1 MQYTRFLVLGD
12 SFSEGMSDEIINGKY
27 RGWADRVADVLAA
40 QSPEFKYA
48 NFAIRGKL
56 VKQVFEE
63 QVPLALPLIDGPQTL
78 VSFHAGANDALR
90 PNFDRNIVR
99 TAYVKAVTQLVQTGA
114 TILLFTVLE
123 KNGNGGKASVVWEER
138 MSSFNS
144 IVREVADKFD
154 LMVMDAS
161 MDPQSSNPN
170 LLAFDRLHLNT
181 TGHYRVA
188 HAVLERIGA
197 PFDSGWKESA
207 IVSKKKPW
215 IIRKA
220 LTLLW
225 FLTFALPWIW
235 RRIRGRSSGD
245 GRSGKYIS
253 LTSWPAA
260 H

>member
-1 MQYTRFLVLGD
+1 MHYTRFLVLGD

-27 RGWADRVADVLAA
+27 RGWADRVADVLA
-40 QSPEFKYA
+40 QQTPDFKYA
-48 NFAIRGKL
+48 NFAVRGKL
-56 VKQVFEE
+56 VKQVLEE
-63 QVPLALPLIDGPQTL
+63 QVPLALPLIDGPNTL

-114 TILLFTVLE
+114 TVLLFTVLE
-123 KNGNGGKASVVWEER
+123 KNGNGGKASAMWEVR

-144 IVREVADKFD
+144 IVREVADKFN
-154 LMVMDAS
+154 LMVMNAS

-188 HAVLERIGA
+188 QAVLERIGA
-197 PFDSGWKESA
+197 PFDTQWRDSV
-207 IVSKKKPW
+207 IDSKKKSW
-215 IIRKA
+215 LARKA
-220 LTLLW
+220 LTILW
-225 FLTFALPWIW
+225 IVTFALPWIW

-245 GRSGKYIS
+245 GRSGKYVS
-253 LTSWPAA
+253 LTSWPIR
-260 H
+260 

>member
-27 RGWADRVADVLAA
+27 RGWADRVADVLAG
-40 QSPEFKYA
+40 QTPDFKYA

-90 PNFDRNIVR
+90 PNFDRNVVR

-114 TILLFTVLE
+114 TMVLFTVLE

-144 IVREVADKFD
+144 IVREVAEKFD
-154 LMVMDAS
+154 LMIMDAS
-161 MDPQSSNPN
+161 MDPQSSNPD

-188 HAVLERIGA
+188 QAVLERIGA
-197 PFDSGWKESA
+197 PFDSNWKKS
-207 IVSKKKPW
+207 VVPSKKKPW
-215 IIRKA
+215 LARKL
-220 LTLLW
+220 LTLWW
-225 FLTFALPWIW
+225 FVSFALPWVW

-245 GRSGKYIS
+245 GRSGKYTS

>member
-12 SFSEGMSDEIINGKY
+12 SFSEGMSDEVINGKY
-27 RGWADRVADVLAA
+27 RGWADRVADVLAK
-40 QSPEFKYA
+40 QTPGFKYA

-56 VKQVFEE
+56 VHQVLVD
-63 QVPLALPLIDGPQTL
+63 QVPLALPLIEGPQTL

-114 TILLFTVLE
+114 TLVLFTVLE
-123 KNGNGGKASVVWEER
+123 KNGNGGKASAVWEER
-138 MSSFNS
+138 MSAFNS
-144 IVREVADKFD
+144 IVREVAGKFD
-154 LMVMDAS
+154 LMIMDAS
-161 MDPQSSNPN
+161 MDPESANPN

-188 HAVLERIGA
+188 QAVLERIGA
-197 PFDSGWKESA
+197 PCDSGWRDSIIE
-207 IVSKKKPW
+207 SKKKPW

-220 LTLLW
+220 MTLWW
-225 FLTFALPWIW
+225 FVSFALPWVW

-245 GRSGKYIS
+245 GRSGKYTS
-253 LTSWPAA
+253 LTSWPAL
-260 H
+260 

>member
-12 SFSEGMSDEIINGKY
+12 SFSEGMSDEIINGNY
-27 RGWADRVADVLAA
+27 RGWADRVADVLAK

-56 VKQVFEE
+56 VKQVFAE
-63 QVPLALPLIDGPQTL
+63 QVPLALPLIEGPHTL

-90 PNFDRNIVR
+90 PNFDRNVVR
-99 TAYVKAVTQLVQTGA
+99 TAYVKAVTQLVHTGA

-123 KNGNGGKASVVWEER
+123 KNGSGGRASAVWEER

-144 IVREVADKFD
+144 IVREVANKFN
-154 LMVMDAS
+154 LVIMDSS

-170 LLAFDRLHLNT
+170 LLAFDRLHLNS

-188 HAVLERIGA
+188 QAVLERIGA
-197 PFDSGWKESA
+197 PFDSGWSELA
-207 IVSKKKPW
+207 IASKKKPW

-220 LTLLW
+220 FILLW
-225 FLTFALPWIW
+225 FITFALPWIW
-235 RRIRGRSSGD
+235 RRMRGRSSGD
-245 GRSGKYIS
+245 GRSGKYTS
-253 LTSWPAA
+253 LTPWPAQQ
-260 H
+260 

>member
-1 MQYTRFLVLGD
+1 M
-12 SFSEGMSDEIINGKY
+12 
-27 RGWADRVADVLAA
+27 
-40 QSPEFKYA
+40 
-48 NFAIRGKL
+48 
-56 VKQVFEE
+56 
-63 QVPLALPLIDGPQTL
+63 PLALPLIDGPQTL

-99 TAYVKAVTQLVQTGA
+99 TAYVKAVTQLVQTGG

-123 KNGNGGKASVVWEER
+123 KNGNGGKASAVWEER

-144 IVREVADKFD
+144 IVREVADKFG

-197 PFDSGWKESA
+197 PFDSVAGKFYKANFEGADLNIASFTFGDLREANLRNTNMYRADLIQADLTGADITNADLTDANVDGA
-207 IVSKKKPW
+207 IFTNVKGLSTVKGFSTVK
-215 IIRKA
+215 
-220 LTLLW
+220 
-225 FLTFALPWIW
+225 
-235 RRIRGRSSGD
+235 
-245 GRSGKYIS
+245 GKC
-253 LTSWPAA
+253 LDCGMP
-260 H
+260 

>member
-1 MQYTRFLVLGD
+1 MQYTRFIVLGD

-27 RGWADRVADVLAA
+27 RGWADRVADVLAG
-40 QSPEFKYA
+40 QTPDFKYA

-63 QVPLALPLIDGPQTL
+63 QVPLALPLISGPQTL

-90 PNFDRNIVR
+90 PNFDRNVVR
-99 TAYVKAVTQLVQTGA
+99 TAYVRAVTQLVQSGA
-114 TILLFTVLE
+114 TLVLFTVLE
-123 KNGNGGKASVVWEER
+123 KNGNGGKASLVWEER

-144 IVREVADKFD
+144 IVREVAEKFG
-154 LMVMDAS
+154 LMIMDAS

-188 HAVLERIGA
+188 QAVLERIGA
-197 PFDSGWKESA
+197 PFDSNWKVSV
-207 IVSKKKPW
+207 IPSKKKPW
-215 IIRKA
+215 LTRKL
-220 LTLLW
+220 LTLWW
-225 FLTFALPWIW
+225 FVSFALPWVW

-245 GRSGKYIS
+245 GRSGKYTS
-253 LTSWPAA
+253 LTPWPA

>member
-1 MQYTRFLVLGD
+1 MQYTRFIVLGD

-40 QSPEFKYA
+40 QTPEFKYA

-90 PNFDRNIVR
+90 PNFDRNVVR
-99 TAYVKAVTQLVQTGA
+99 TAYVRAVTQLVQTGA
-114 TILLFTVLE
+114 TLVLFTVLE
-123 KNGNGGKASVVWEER
+123 KNGNGGKASAVWEER
-138 MSSFNS
+138 
-144 IVREVADKFD
+144 
-154 LMVMDAS
+154 

-188 HAVLERIGA
+188 QAVLERIGA
-197 PFDSGWKESA
+197 PFDSNWKVSV
-207 IVSKKKPW
+207 IPSKKKPW
-215 IIRKA
+215 LTRKL
-220 LTLLW
+220 LTLWW
-225 FLTFALPWIW
+225 FVSFALPWVW

-245 GRSGKYIS
+245 GRSGKYTS
-253 LTSWPAA
+253 LTPWPA
-260 H
+260 HQ

>member
-1 MQYTRFLVLGD
+1 MQYSRFLVLGD
-12 SFSEGMSDEIINGKY
+12 SFSEGMSDEIINGNY
-27 RGWADRVADVLAA
+27 RGWADRVADVLAT
-40 QSPEFKYA
+40 QISEFKYA

-56 VKQVFEE
+56 VRQVLDE

-114 TILLFTVLE
+114 TIVLFTVLE
-123 KNGNGGKASVVWEER
+123 KNGNGGKASVMWEER

-144 IVREVADKFD
+144 IVREVADKFN
-154 LMVMDAS
+154 LLVMDAS
-161 MDPQSSNPN
+161 MDPQSANPN
-170 LLAFDRLHLNT
+170 LLAFDRLHLNP

-188 HAVLERIGA
+188 QAVLEKIGA
-197 PFDSGWKESA
+197 PFDHGWRESV
-207 IVSKKKPW
+207 IKSQQKPLVL
-215 IIRKA
+215 RKA

-245 GRSGKYIS
+245 GRSGKYTS
-253 LTSWPAA
+253 LTSWPPA
-260 H
+260 

>member
-12 SFSEGMSDEIINGKY
+12 SFSEGMSDEIINGNY
-27 RGWADRVADVLAA
+27 RGWADRVADVLAK
-40 QSPEFKYA
+40 QSPGFQYA

-56 VKQVFEE
+56 VKQVLDE
-63 QVPLALPLIDGPQTL
+63 QVPLAMPFIDGPQTL

-90 PNFDRNIVR
+90 PNFDRTVVR
-99 TAYVKAVTQLVQTGA
+99 TAYIKAVTQLVQTGA

-123 KNGNGGKASVVWEER
+123 KNGNGGKASAVWEER

-144 IVREVADKFD
+144 IVREVAEKFD

-170 LLAFDRLHLNT
+170 LLAFDRLHLNP

-188 HAVLERIGA
+188 QAVLARIGA
-197 PFDSGWKESA
+197 PFDARWKEP
-207 IVSKKKPW
+207 IVAPKKKPW
-215 IIRKA
+215 ILRKA
-220 LTLLW
+220 VTFLW
-225 FLTFALPWIW
+225 FVTFALPWIW

-245 GRSGKYIS
+245 GRSGKYTS
-253 LTSWPAA
+253 LTSWPVP
-260 H
+260 

>member
-12 SFSEGMSDEIINGKY
+12 SFSEGMSDEIIDGKY
-27 RGWADRVADVLAA
+27 RGWADRVADVLAT

-56 VKQVFEE
+56 VQQVLDDQIP
-63 QVPLALPLIDGPQTL
+63 QVLSLIQGPQTL

-90 PNFDRNIVR
+90 PNFDRNVVR
-99 TAYVKAVTQLVQTGA
+99 TAYVRAVTQLVQTGA

-123 KNGNGGKASVVWEER
+123 KNGNGGKASAVWEER

-154 LMVMDAS
+154 LLVMDSS
-161 MDPQSSNPN
+161 MDPESSNPN
-170 LLAFDRLHLNT
+170 LLAFDRLHLNQ

-188 HAVLERIGA
+188 QAVLERLGA
-197 PFDSGWKESA
+197 PFDSRWKTS
-207 IVSKKKPW
+207 IDTPKKKPI
-215 IIRKA
+215 IIRKT
-220 LTLLW
+220 LTFLW
-225 FLTFALPWIW
+225 FVTFALPWVW

-245 GRSGKYIS
+245 GRSGKYTS
-253 LTSWPAA
+253 LRTWPA

>member
-1 MQYTRFLVLGD
+1 MHYTRFLVLGD

-27 RGWADRVADVLAA
+27 RGWADRVADVLA
-40 QSPEFKYA
+40 QQTPDFKYA
-48 NFAIRGKL
+48 NFAVRGKL
-56 VKQVFEE
+56 VKQVLEE
-63 QVPLALPLIDGPQTL
+63 QVPLALPLIDGPNTL

-114 TILLFTVLE
+114 TLLLFTVLE
-123 KNGNGGKASVVWEER
+123 KNGNGGKASAMWEER

-154 LMVMDAS
+154 LMVMDAF
-161 MDPQSSNPN
+161 MDPEAASPHM
-170 LLAFDRLHLNT
+170 LAFDRLHLNP

-188 HAVLERIGA
+188 QAVLERIGA
-197 PFDSGWKESA
+197 PFDARWKEP
-207 IVSKKKPW
+207 IVEPKKKSW
-215 IIRKA
+215 LFRKA
-220 LTLLW
+220 LTFWW
-225 FLTFALPWIW
+225 FVTFALPWIW

-245 GRSGKYIS
+245 GRSGKYTS

>member
-1 MQYTRFLVLGD
+1 MHYTRFLVLGD

-27 RGWADRVADVLAA
+27 RGWADRVADVLA
-40 QSPEFKYA
+40 QQTPDFKYA
-48 NFAIRGKL
+48 NFAVRGKL
-56 VKQVFEE
+56 VKQVLEE
-63 QVPLALPLIDGPQTL
+63 QVPSAMPLIDGPNTL

-114 TILLFTVLE
+114 TLLLFTVLE
-123 KNGNGGKASVVWEER
+123 KNGNGGKASAMWEER

-144 IVREVADKFD
+144 IVLEVADKFD

-188 HAVLERIGA
+188 QAVLERIGA
-197 PFDSGWKESA
+197 PFDTQWRDSV
-207 IVSKKKPW
+207 IDSKKKSW
-215 IIRKA
+215 LTRKA
-220 LTLLW
+220 LTILW
-225 FLTFALPWIW
+225 LVTFALPWIW

-245 GRSGKYIS
+245 GRSGKYTS
-253 LTSWPAA
+253 LTSWPIR
-260 H
+260 